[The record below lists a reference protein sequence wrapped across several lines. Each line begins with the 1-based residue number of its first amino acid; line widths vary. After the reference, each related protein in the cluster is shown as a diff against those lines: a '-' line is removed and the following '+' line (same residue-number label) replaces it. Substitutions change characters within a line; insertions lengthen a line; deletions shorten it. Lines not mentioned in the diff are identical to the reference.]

1 MNKFESMNKF
11 EYVDISFISAKDIIE
26 HNNEMKTVTK
36 TNIGYIQ
43 GLGKTLFGDCY
54 RLGYKK
60 VKRFIL
66 PLKF

>member
-1 MNKFESMNKF
+1 MNKFEH
-11 EYVDISFISAKDIIE
+11 VDISFIGAGDTIE
-26 HNNEMKTVTK
+26 HNNEMKTITK
-36 TNIGYIQ
+36 TNINYIQ
-43 GLGKTLFGDCY
+43 GLGKTLFGDSY